1 MCFFIIFNSLFN
13 GRQVVK
19 DTKVKARYHH
29 LIANSFVEVSFSQKE
44 GFVAFGSE
52 GDSLETKVVKP
63 FFFKLTSNVPHQS
76 LFQEILKI
84 NAINTVLIQVQKS
97 ILPVYHVHWLHS
109 TGCAVQYQGI
119 TLTVW
124 QLQFLVS
131 LLWRA
136 FSEQKLKLLTMHSLK
151 KKNWTFSSENYL
163 FQVKRQE
170 F

>member
-63 FFFKLTSNVPHQS
+63 FFFKTHLKCSSPIFVSRNTKNKCNKYSTHSSAKEHLTCLPCTLTAHYWMCSAIPRNHLNCLTATVP
-76 LFQEILKI
+76 
-84 NAINTVLIQVQKS
+84 
-97 ILPVYHVHWLHS
+97 
-109 TGCAVQYQGI
+109 CI
-119 TLTVW
+119 TLVKG
-124 QLQFLVS
+124 FF
-131 LLWRA
+131 RA
-136 FSEQKLKLLTMHSLK
+136 ET
-151 KKNWTFSSENYL
+151 
-163 FQVKRQE
+163 
-170 F
+170 

>member
-1 MCFFIIFNSLFN
+1 M
-13 GRQVVK
+13 VK

-63 FFFKLTSNVPHQS
+63 FFFFKLTSNVPHQS

-97 ILPVYHVHWLHS
+97 ILPVYHVH
-109 TGCAVQYQGI
+109 
-119 TLTVW
+119 
-124 QLQFLVS
+124 
-131 LLWRA
+131 
-136 FSEQKLKLLTMHSLK
+136 
-151 KKNWTFSSENYL
+151 
-163 FQVKRQE
+163 
-170 F
+170 